1 MPGKSYPA
9 RSLIL
14 PMAAPS
20 SPSPASETVDSFAQM
35 AVQAVNMAADLLKAA
50 QHKET
55 ARQRKQA
62 AQIGRMMDDPAGKA
76 LTMAMADQIFR
87 PRSLH
92 KSAER
97 FQALIN
103 DYGVPKYLSAVD
115 RVLMGLGAK
124 FAPAFA
130 SLVMPMVTEQMRRES
145 ADVILPAAPEKLHAH
160 LAARGKAGIGMN
172 VNLLGEAILGE
183 EEATHRLDRVV
194 ALLAD
199 PAITYLSIKLSSVF
213 SQMDVLAFEATV
225 TAVQE
230 RLRRLYRAA
239 MANPC
244 EIPGGG
250 KRAKFINLDMEEY
263 RDLHLTA
270 GAFMRTLDEEE
281 FHKLEAGIV
290 LQAYLPDA
298 HAVQQSLTAWAGDRV
313 AHGGA
318 PIKIRLVKGANLA
331 MEQVEASLHGWDQ
344 APYESKLEVDA
355 NFKRMVHYA
364 LQPEHAAVAR
374 VGVASHNLFDIAYT
388 LLLRDHHRVNKLV
401 EIEMLEGMANHQ
413 ALAVKEA
420 AGDLLLYAPI
430 VQRADFHSAIA
441 YLIRRLDENTSDENF
456 LRDLFGL
463 APGTSAWETQK
474 QRFLKSCRERNLV
487 ASTPNRKQDR
497 STPEG
502 RAPRCG
508 PDDAFENEPDT
519 DWTSAANRAWI
530 NECLR
535 LRREAAPDFIPIV
548 VAGGEVPSTHS
559 ANGTDPSRPKSIA
572 YTHALADEGIVGR
585 ALQAAKAAAKA
596 WSDRPIADRRALLC
610 KAAAEIA
617 RQRGES
623 IATMVMDGGKAVAE
637 GDAEVSEAIDFANYY
652 ARAFD
657 DTDMLADVQ
666 ATPIGTVVV
675 TPPWNFPY
683 AIPCGSVLAALMA
696 GNTVIFKPAP
706 ETVLTGWVMINHLWN
721 AGIPKD
727 VLQFVPAPDNHVGR
741 TLIASTLSDAVILT
755 GGYDTAR
762 LFQGW
767 KPNLRLHAETSG
779 KNALI
784 ITAAADVDMAIKD
797 LVRSA
802 FGHSGQKC
810 SAASLAI
817 VEAEVYDDPAFHRQ
831 LKDAAASLAVGGSW
845 TGGAVVT
852 PLIRPPSKELQ
863 RAQTTLDEG
872 EEWLLKPR
880 MIDNNPCLWSP
891 GIKLGVKPGSWFHK
905 TECFGPVLGIMRVAN
920 LDEAIRVQNSN
931 AFGLTGGIH
940 SLDTRE
946 IARWRESVEVGN
958 AYVNRPITG
967 AIVRRQPFG
976 GWKNSV
982 FGPGA
987 KAGGPNYVFSL
998 CYWQQLDIP
1007 TVGANL
1013 RPEIAGVLQ
1022 TMKRWLKQDVEKDV
1036 AEAAA
1041 RSFQH
1046 YMNIEFGIEHDPS
1059 KLHGQTN
1066 VFRYRPLPRGIL
1078 LRLRDPLQPLLLA
1091 GAVLAAMT
1099 TRVRIEL
1106 SLQTSSPFAD
1116 ALGIPVTIETED
1128 ELARRLDTD
1137 AGRYDQLRV
1146 PQDTVGE
1153 VFLAAAKHHLTVID
1167 QPILANGR
1175 IELTHYFRE
1184 QAISETTHRYGNVPP
1199 TLASLRP

>member
-1 MPGKSYPA
+1 
-9 RSLIL
+9 
-14 PMAAPS
+14 
-20 SPSPASETVDSFAQM
+20 
-35 AVQAVNMAADLLKAA
+35 MAADLLKAA
-50 QHKET
+50 QRNET
-55 ARQRKQA
+55 SRQRKQA
-62 AQIGRMMDDPAGKA
+62 AQIGRMMEDPAGKA

-87 PRSLH
+87 PRSVH

-97 FQALIN
+97 FQALLN
-103 DYGVPKYLSAVD
+103 DYGVPKYLSALD
-115 RVLMGLGAK
+115 RILMGLGSK
-124 FAPAFA
+124 FAPSFA
-130 SLVMPMVTEQMRRES
+130 KLVMPMVTEQMRRES

-160 LAARGKAGIGMN
+160 LAARRTAGIGMN

-199 PAITYLSIKLSSVF
+199 PAVTYLSIKLSSIF

-239 MANPC
+239 IANACDGP
-244 EIPGGG
+244 GG

-270 GAFMRTLDEEE
+270 EAFQRTLDEAE

-298 HAVQQSLTAWAGDRV
+298 YPVQQALTAWAKDRV
-313 AHGGA
+313 AAGRA

-331 MEQVEASLHGWDQ
+331 MEQVEASLHGWEQ

-374 VGVASHNLFDIAYT
+374 VGIASHNLFDVAYA
-388 LLLRDHHRVNKLV
+388 LLLRDHHGVKNQV

-463 APGTSAWETQK
+463 APGTAAWETQK
-474 QRFLKSCRERNLV
+474 QRFLKACQERDRV
-487 ASTPNRKQDR
+487 ASSPNRTQDR
-497 STPEG
+497 STPDG
-502 RAPRCG
+502 RKPLCG
-508 PDDAFENEPDT
+508 PDDAFDNEPDT
-519 DWTSAANRAWI
+519 DWTSAANRKWI
-530 NECLR
+530 QECLR
-535 LRREAAPDFIPIV
+535 ARREAAPDHVPVV
-548 VAGGEVPSTHS
+548 VAGEVVATAQT
-559 ANGTDPSRPKSIA
+559 ANGADPSKPKTIP
-572 YTHALADEGIVGR
+572 YTHALADEATVER
-585 ALQAAKAAAKA
+585 ALEVAKAAAKNWA
-596 WSDRPIADRRALLC
+596 ARSVAERRALLC
-610 KAAAEIA
+610 NVAAEIA
-617 RQRGES
+617 RQRGEA
-623 IATMVMDGGKAVAE
+623 IATMVMDGGKAIPE

-657 DTDMLADVQ
+657 DAEILADVQ
-666 ATPIGTVVV
+666 AMPIGTVVV

-706 ETVLTGWVMINHLWN
+706 ETVLTGWIMINHLWN

-741 TLIASTLSDAVILT
+741 TLIASPLSDAVILT

-802 FGHSGQKC
+802 FGHAGQKC

-817 VEAEVYDDPAFHRQ
+817 VEAEVYDDPAFRRQ
-831 LKDAAASLAVGGSW
+831 LKDAAASLKVGGSW
-845 TGGAVVT
+845 TDGAVVT
-852 PLIRPPSKELQ
+852 PVIRPPSKELQ
-863 RAQTTLDEG
+863 RAQTTLDDG
-872 EEWLLKPR
+872 EEWLLKPE
-880 MIDNNPCLWSP
+880 MIDKNPCLWSP

-920 LDEAIRVQNSN
+920 LDEAIQVQNSN

-940 SLDTRE
+940 SLDTKE
-946 IARWRESVEVGN
+946 IARWREVVEVGN
-958 AYVNRPITG
+958 AYINRPITG

-1007 TVGANL
+1007 TIGAAP
-1013 RPEIAGVLQ
+1013 RPEVAEVLQ
-1022 TMKRWLKQDVEKDV
+1022 TMKRWLKQDVEKEV

-1046 YMNIEFGIEHDPS
+1046 FMNVEFGVEHDPS
-1059 KLHGQTN
+1059 KLRGQTN

-1078 LRLRDPLQPLLLA
+1078 LRLREPFEPLFLA

-1099 TRVRIEL
+1099 TRVPIEL
-1106 SLQTSSPFAD
+1106 SLQNPSPFAD
-1116 ALGIPVTIETED
+1116 VLGIPVTIETED

-1146 PQDTVGE
+1146 PQDTVSE
-1153 VFLAAAKHHLTVID
+1153 VFRAAAKHHLTVID

-1184 QAISETTHRYGNVPP
+1184 QAVSETTHRYGNVPP